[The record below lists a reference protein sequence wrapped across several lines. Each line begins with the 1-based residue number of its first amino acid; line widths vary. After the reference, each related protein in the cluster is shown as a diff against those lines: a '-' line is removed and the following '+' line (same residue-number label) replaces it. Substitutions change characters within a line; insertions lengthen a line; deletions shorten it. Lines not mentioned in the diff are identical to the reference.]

1 VQSGAK
7 FTIKR
12 LFVMKSGCFN
22 RVDVD
27 IFNEI
32 LKEKY
37 DYEKCSNKSK
47 AYLLGKVQQAQ
58 TVEIQIAGTNKNKRQ
73 LLDGMD
79 VSQHG
84 FKSKNDLKAEFHFD
98 SDEDKT
104 TIRLI
109 PTKVYELE
117 DKVREASNPENSCH
131 QMAVLLSDA
140 FERLKVKAMH
150 VIKVSSN
157 EEQVRHYAKKNIQVI
172 TRMCYEGKMRLEKI
186 QIIGS
191 QEAIFSVY
199 LQNIF
204 LMNVLA
210 YLNNMFSHYYVDKRF
225 NEKDFKIKMYETFEL
240 SKFVKA
246 KSFQS
251 NMVAEEPKLTYL
263 TRLKLKWNK
272 KINVLATLIYEL
284 LKLRDENG
292 EPWLEGDIKLISEI
306 VHEHVVDKNR
316 KPISKDTF
324 HTCLKDSRE
333 EKRANEGNRIK
344 IEDILPDL
352 EEN

>member
-1 VQSGAK
+1 
-7 FTIKR
+7 
-12 LFVMKSGCFN
+12 
-22 RVDVD
+22 
-27 IFNEI
+27 
-32 LKEKY
+32 
-37 DYEKCSNKSK
+37 
-47 AYLLGKVQQAQ
+47 
-58 TVEIQIAGTNKNKRQ
+58 
-73 LLDGMD
+73 
-79 VSQHG
+79 
-84 FKSKNDLKAEFHFD
+84 
-98 SDEDKT
+98 
-104 TIRLI
+104 
-109 PTKVYELE
+109 
-117 DKVREASNPENSCH
+117 
-131 QMAVLLSDA
+131 
-140 FERLKVKAMH
+140 
-150 VIKVSSN
+150 
-157 EEQVRHYAKKNIQVI
+157 
-172 TRMCYEGKMRLEKI
+172 
-186 QIIGS
+186 
-191 QEAIFSVY
+191 
-199 LQNIF
+199 
-204 LMNVLA
+204 
-210 YLNNMFSHYYVDKRF
+210 MFSHYYVDKRF